1 MSVFI
6 DPSKTLIHLYN
17 HDVSYLMKVNSHRI
31 VEHLYFGKRLKDIHE
46 ANQTGSE
53 NFQFYENG
61 EFVNRD
67 NYYENISR
75 NEFGTYLRMDLRPA
89 SFIIEKEGDSL
100 TDFRFVSLS
109 RTKHNEYPD
118 DYPHTKNKE
127 KATSIT
133 LKLKDARRNIYL
145 YATYTLFNEINI
157 LVKSTRIENKERK
170 AILLRKIVS
179 STLDFDYEEQKL
191 IHFPGHWAKER
202 QYEEETL
209 KHGER
214 AFFSLEGRSGHFEN
228 PFFIL
233 ANKEANE
240 YEGEAYSFN
249 LLYSGNFK
257 NDIYVSSYDKLR
269 VNVGIND
276 TNFSFCLKRG
286 ESFLAPEVVIDYSMN
301 GYNDL
306 SLQNHRFIEE
316 HILPSE
322 WRKPFPLLFNSWE
335 GTGMDFDM
343 DKIKNYAKVARDIGS
358 ELFVLDDG
366 WFSSRNDDKHGL
378 GDWRINRKKVD
389 LVALSK
395 YVHSL
400 GMKFGIWIEPEM
412 VNIDTPLFKDHPEYV
427 LSEEGLEYR
436 FSRNQLVLDFSN
448 PAVVDAV
455 FHSIESSLK
464 DVQFEYV
471 KYDMN
476 RYLGDIASRYSRQG
490 EIYHRY
496 VLGVYSFMARL
507 KERFP
512 SILFENC
519 ASGGGRF
526 DLGMLY
532 FSPLIWTSDNTD
544 PLDRTLIQYGT
555 SYAYPLSV
563 ISSHVSAAK
572 GEYLNK
578 ANVAFMGSYGYEMN
592 PLSLKEEEKKL
603 LLGYNDLFHKYHEK
617 VIQKGTLYRLM
628 NPFVSGIMAEMSV
641 SKGRNE
647 SFLLLSLVKDID
659 IPIHLILKGLDP
671 KKTYRVLDKTYQGK
685 ELLQKGIDIPN
696 ISKKGDTVLL
706 PILSEESL

>member
-17 HDVSYLMKVNSHRI
+17 RDVSYLMKINSHRI
-31 VEHLYFGKRLKDIHE
+31 VEHLFFGKRLKDVH
-46 ANQTGSE
+46 AVKQTGSE

-67 NYYENISR
+67 DYYENISR
-75 NEFGTYLRMDLRPA
+75 NEFGTHLRMDLRPA
-89 SFIIEKEGDSL
+89 SFIIEEDGDSL
-100 TDFRFVSLS
+100 TDFRFVALS
-109 RTKHNEYPD
+109 KAKHNVYPD
-118 DYPHTKNKE
+118 DYPHSKHKE

-133 LKLKDARRNIYL
+133 LKMKDARRNIYL
-145 YATYTLFNEINI
+145 YATYTLFNETNI
-157 LVKSTRIENKERK
+157 LTKSTRIVNRERK
-170 AILLRKIVS
+170 TIILRKIVS
-179 STLDFDYEEQKL
+179 STLDFDYKEQKL
-191 IHFPGHWAKER
+191 VHFPGHWAKER

-214 AFFSLEGRSGHFEN
+214 TLFSLEGRSGHFEN
-228 PFFIL
+228 PFFIIGS
-233 ANKEANE
+233 KGSNE
-240 YEGEAYSFN
+240 YEGEAISFN

-257 NDIYVSSYDKLR
+257 NDIFVSSYDKLR

-276 TNFSFCLKRG
+276 TNFAFRLNRG
-286 ESFLAPEVVIDYSMN
+286 ESFLAPEVVIGYSAN

-306 SLQNHRFIEE
+306 SLQNHRFIKE

-322 WRKPFPLLFNSWE
+322 WEKPFPILFNSWE

-343 DKIKNYAKVARDIGS
+343 DKIKRYAKVARDIGS

-378 GDWRINRKKVD
+378 GDWRVNHQKVD
-389 LVALSK
+389 LVALSE

-412 VNIDTPLFKDHPEYV
+412 VNIDTPLFKEHPEYV
-427 LSEEGLEYR
+427 LREEGLEDR

-448 PAVVDAV
+448 PIVVDEV
-455 FHSIESSLK
+455 FRSIESSLE
-464 DVQFEYV
+464 DVEFEYI

-532 FSPLIWTSDNTD
+532 FSPLVWTSDNTD
-544 PLDRTLIQYGT
+544 PLDRTFIQYGT
-555 SYAYPLSV
+555 SYAYPLNV

-572 GEYLNK
+572 GTYLDK

-592 PLSLKEEEKKL
+592 PLSLEEEDKKL
-603 LLGYNDLFHKYHEK
+603 LLSYNDLFHRYHEK
-617 VIQKGTLYRLM
+617 VVQKGTLYRLM
-628 NPFVSGIMAEMSV
+628 NQFDSGIMAEMSV
-641 SKGRNE
+641 SEDRLA
-647 SFLLLSLVKDID
+647 SFLLLSLVKDSNT
-659 IPIHLILKGLDP
+659 PIHLVLKGLDP
-671 KKTYRVLDKTYQGK
+671 KKTYRIHNEQYRGK
-685 ELLQKGIDIPN
+685 DLLRKGIDITSV
-696 ISKKGDTVLL
+696 SKKGETILL
-706 PILSEESL
+706 PILSEDSL